1 MRQRTNTCYGLTEN
15 RILIKTGNKTTQVKS
30 FYINRLSNINYIEK
44 GDQSRIISINDPE
57 TIARQKNNR
66 YSNTELAFIPSVK
79 KGYDQILEL
88 QNKR

>member
-1 MRQRTNTCYGLTEN
+1 M
-15 RILIKTGNKTTQVKS
+15 KS
-30 FYINRLSNINYIEK
+30 FYIDRHSYINYIEK
-44 GDQSRIISINDPE
+44 GDRSGIIYINDPE

-66 YSNTELAFIPSVK
+66 YSNTELAFIPNVK